1 MSTPMRTVLMLFT
14 MLPFILLAMSP
25 SPAAAGAAPDNCD
38 GIGLAAA
45 QAIIQGAKIAAAAT
59 PSPLRTPAGSSTQM
73 RIAIVGR
80 SGNLC
85 AEDTTSP
92 DAWLGSISIARG
104 KSFTAVAF
112 SSNQNALSSRIIGL
126 LARQDGPGSKDPKDI
141 GTDAGVAPL
150 FGIGDS
156 NRDRLGIITFAGGV
170 PIYSGPTLVGAIG
183 VSGDGVDEDEQ
194 VAICGVINA
203 SDTGLT
209 TPFSPPLASPCE

>member
-1 MSTPMRTVLMLFT
+1 MSTLMRTVLMLLT
-14 MLPFILLAMSP
+14 TLSFILLAMSP
-25 SPAAAGAAPDNCD
+25 SPAAAGAAPNNCD
-38 GIGLAAA
+38 GIGLTAA

-59 PSPLRTPAGSSTQM
+59 PSSLRTPAGSSTQM

-80 SGNLC
+80 SGNPC

-104 KSFTAVAF
+104 EAFTAVAF

-126 LARQDGPGSKDPKDI
+126 LARQDGPGSKDQKTV
-141 GTDAGVAPL
+141 GTDGGVAPL

-156 NRDRLGIITFAGGV
+156 NRERLGIITFAGGV
-170 PIYSGPTLVGAIG
+170 PIYDGSVLVEAIG

-194 VAICGVINA
+194 VAICGVVNA
-203 SDTGLT
+203 FGTTGLT
-209 TPFSPPLASPCE
+209 TPFSPPLGDCD